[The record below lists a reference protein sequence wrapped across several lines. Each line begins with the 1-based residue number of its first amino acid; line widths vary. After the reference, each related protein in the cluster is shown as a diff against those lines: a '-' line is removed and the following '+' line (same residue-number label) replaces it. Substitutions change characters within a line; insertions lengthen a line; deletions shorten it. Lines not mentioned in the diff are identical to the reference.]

1 MLCIIYTRPQLCAL
15 QTNEK
20 NTDPCPEE
28 AAGGA
33 QAPPRL
39 SLIPLFT
46 HIRSLTTVSRLTQAK
61 CLPLS
66 ETSHTMVGH
75 LVGSSLQ
82 KYLCAYLEHLAES
95 EISGREGNICRK
107 MRHSFPGY
115 TSTPK
120 KLNMMRA
127 YLPLLLNYVHHAFG
141 LCQFALNQAVPK
153 CCLA

>member
-15 QTNEK
+15 QANEK

-33 QAPPRL
+33 HVPSHL
-39 SLIPLFT
+39 SLIPPFT
-46 HIRSLTTVSRLTQAK
+46 HMSSLTTVARLTQAK

-66 ETSHTMVGH
+66 ETSHTMMGH

-82 KYLCAYLEHLAES
+82 KYLCAYLECLAES
-95 EISGREGNICRK
+95 EISGREGSICRK

-120 KLNMMRA
+120 KNKYDKGIFASTVKLCPPCFWLVPGCT
-127 YLPLLLNYVHHAFG
+127 LPSSS
-141 LCQFALNQAVPK
+141 
-153 CCLA
+153 